1 MIVFVTLLVLAILFI
16 ACTLIA
22 LTIEKGIWV
31 DRFLIGYVVF
41 MFAAL
46 LSLGMLLI

>member
-22 LTIEKGIWV
+22 LITENGKWV
-31 DRFLIGYVVF
+31 DRFLIGFVVF
-41 MFAAL
+41 IFAAL
-46 LSLGMLLI
+46 LSLGMLLN